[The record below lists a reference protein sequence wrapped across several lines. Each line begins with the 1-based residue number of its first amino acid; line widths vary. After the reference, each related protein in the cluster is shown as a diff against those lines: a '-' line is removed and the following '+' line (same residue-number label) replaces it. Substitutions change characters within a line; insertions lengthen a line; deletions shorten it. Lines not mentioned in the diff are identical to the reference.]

1 MAIIETKNLTYTY
14 PGASKPSIIDVSIKV
29 ERGEFV
35 LITGPSG
42 CGKTTLCRCFNGLI
56 PHFYQGEMKGEISV
70 AGENTLKH
78 HTYEM
83 AKHVGLVFQNP
94 ENQLFA
100 LSVEKDVAFGLEN
113 IGTPREEMRKK
124 VDWALNQT
132 GIYDLRERSP
142 HEISGG
148 QQQRVA
154 IACVLAMEPEI
165 IVLDEPTSFLD
176 PLSAEK
182 IFEVIYELNRKQGI
196 TVVLVEHRLDLTAK
210 YTDHL
215 IVMDEGKV
223 RLEGNPREILSTEE
237 TRLIGVGIPK
247 ATLLYQ
253 MLKKDGLNLN
263 SKTPLSSEELADE
276 LLEMLKAK

>member
-14 PGASKPSIIDVSIKV
+14 PGGAKPSISGISIKV
-29 ERGEFV
+29 EKGEFV

-56 PHFYQGEMKGEISV
+56 PHFYQGELKGEISV
-70 AGENTLKH
+70 ADMNTTKNQTH
-78 HTYEM
+78 AM

-100 LSVEKDVAFGLEN
+100 LSIEKDVAFGLEN
-113 IGTPREEMRKK
+113 LGFPREEIRKR
-124 VDWALNQT
+124 VDGALKQT
-132 GIYDLRERSP
+132 DIYDLRERSP
-142 HEISGG
+142 HEVSGG

-154 IACVLAMEPEI
+154 IAAVLAMQPEI

-182 IFEVIYELNRKQGI
+182 IFEVIRELNRKLGI

-210 YTDHL
+210 YADH
-215 IVMDEGKV
+215 IIIMDEGKV
-223 RLEGNPREILSTEE
+223 CFDGNPREILSTEE

-253 MLKKDGLNLN
+253 MLRKEGVNLN
-263 SKTPLSSEELADE
+263 NLTPLSSQELAKL
-276 LLEMLKAK
+276 LLEAFKNA

>member
-1 MAIIETKNLTYTY
+1 
-14 PGASKPSIIDVSIKV
+14 VSIKV
-29 ERGEFV
+29 EKGEFV

-42 CGKTTLCRCFNGLI
+42 CGKTTLCRTFNGLV
-56 PHFYQGEMKGEISV
+56 PHFYNGELKGEITV
-70 AGENTLKH
+70 AGENTLEK

-113 IGTPREEMRKK
+113 IGVARDVMRKK

-132 GIYDLRERSP
+132 GIWDLRERSP

-154 IACVLAMEPEI
+154 IASVLAMEPEI

-182 IFEVIYELNRKQGI
+182 IFEVIYKLNKENGI
-196 TVVLVEHRLDLTAK
+196 TVILVEHRLDLTAK
-210 YTDHL
+210 YANHL
-215 IVMDEGKV
+215 IVMDQGSVRFEGD
-223 RLEGNPREILSTEE
+223 PRQILSSEE

-253 MLKKDGLNLN
+253 LLKKEGLNLGD
-263 SKTPLSSEELADE
+263 KTPLSSDELADQI
-276 LLEMLKAK
+276 LEALKTS

>member
-1 MAIIETKNLTYTY
+1 MAIIEIKNLTYTY
-14 PGASKPSIIDVSIKV
+14 PGASKASINNVSIQV
-29 ERGEFV
+29 DNGEFV

-42 CGKTTLCRCFNGLI
+42 CGKTTLCRCFNGLV
-56 PHFYQGEMKGEISV
+56 PHFYQGELKGEISV
-70 AGENTLKH
+70 AGIDTLKH

-100 LSVEKDVAFGLEN
+100 LSIEKDVAFGLEN
-113 IGTPREEMRKK
+113 TGVPREEMRRK

-132 GIYDLRERSP
+132 GIYDIRERSP

-154 IACVLAMEPEI
+154 IAAVLATEPEI

-176 PLSAEK
+176 PVSAEK
-182 IFEVIYELNRKQGI
+182 IFEVIYKLNKQQGI
-196 TVVLVEHRLDLTAK
+196 TVILVEHRLDLTAK

-215 IVMDEGKV
+215 IVMDEGEV
-223 RLEGNPREILSTEE
+223 RFEGDPRDILNTDE

-247 ATLLYQ
+247 ATLLFQ
-253 MLKKDGLNLN
+253 MLKKESFNL
-263 SKTPLSSEELADE
+263 SGRTPLSSQELADQ
-276 LLEMLKAK
+276 LLEVFAPK